1 MTLEQIKAAADSI
14 FLDGVN
20 QIVNHGY
27 SYSKADAGED
37 MLAFMRRQI
46 SITRIRGG
54 NIIR

>member
-37 MLAFMRRQI
+37 MLAFYASTKYQSHEYVVEI
-46 SITRIRGG
+46 L
-54 NIIR
+54 